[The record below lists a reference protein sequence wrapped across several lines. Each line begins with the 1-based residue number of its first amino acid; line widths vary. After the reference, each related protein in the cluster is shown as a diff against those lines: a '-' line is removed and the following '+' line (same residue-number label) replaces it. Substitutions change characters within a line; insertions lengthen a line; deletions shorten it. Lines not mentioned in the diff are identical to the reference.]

1 MRKAARFLV
10 VLGSL
15 ASHSRLGRTLTLF
28 SVTKMRNEVI
38 LDQQLVQLE
47 QEYVRIVVVVL
58 ERLEHTLARNKLGQE
73 VQRVEFARESLVQRL
88 LLAKNAHGQIDRFE
102 YAIARISTSGYRRL
116 VAFRRLG
123 IVWTKYHEQVVFKVQ
138 LQQDDQRVQDQ
149 VRIVLADDQC
159 QLATHLFVFVLY

>member
-1 MRKAARFLV
+1 MA
-10 VLGSL
+10 
-15 ASHSRLGRTLTLF
+15 
-28 SVTKMRNEVI
+28 KMRNEIV

-73 VQRVEFARESLVQRL
+73 VQRVEFAREPLVQRF
-88 LLAKNAHGQIDRFE
+88 LLAQNAHGQIDRFE
-102 YAIARISTSGYRRL
+102 YAISRISTSIYRL
-116 VAFRRLG
+116 VAFGRLG
-123 IVWTKYHEQVVFKVQ
+123 IVWPKYHEQVVVKVQ

-159 QLATHLFVFVLY
+159 QLATHLFVFVLLLSATN